1 MSTRGAPESKQSA
14 WREDPRVMEKEAWS
28 RKCRRWKQFCI
39 DRANGVP
46 NQTPQLRSQ
55 GTVYTYDELIAEGT
69 RLLRD
74 SPQLTQQT
82 RNIEKKI
89 AELQASP
96 IFRGE
101 RAQPLLINSA
111 GSPVAALED
120 RHPVEAANKLVN
132 DSELEDS
139 ESDEQPDVSDDS
151 DDSESYESQLVFYR
165 SQYEINVGRPA
176 RGQYANDVGWLHKQI
191 MIAAEEREDDD
202 VFPGKMFF

>member
-1 MSTRGAPESKQSA
+1 MAAMSTRGAPKSKPPWSMSA
-14 WREDPRVMEKEAWS
+14 WREDPRVKEKEAWS
-28 RKCRRWKQFCI
+28 RECNRWMRFCI
-39 DRANGVP
+39 DRANGAP

-111 GSPVAALED
+111 GSPC
-120 RHPVEAANKLVN
+120 
-132 DSELEDS
+132 
-139 ESDEQPDVSDDS
+139 
-151 DDSESYESQLVFYR
+151 R
-165 SQYEINVGRPA
+165 SA
-176 RGQYANDVGWLHKQI
+176 R
-191 MIAAEEREDDD
+191 
-202 VFPGKMFF
+202 